1 VIMNGIEFQSLANV
15 SNPVVWIVVALVAL
29 LLFGGQKLPELMRSL
44 GRSTVEFKKG
54 LNDKGD
60 DELNKDKER
69 EEEIKKRVEAEIRKE
84 DEARAANAK

>member
-1 VIMNGIEFQSLANV
+1 MNGIEFQSLATYN
-15 SNPVVWIVVALVAL
+15 NPIAYIVFGVVVL

-69 EEEIKKRVEAEIRKE
+69 EEEIKKRVEAEMRKE
-84 DEARAANAK
+84 DEARAAGVK

>member
-1 VIMNGIEFQSLANV
+1 MMHGLDFQIQANV
-15 SNPVVWIVVALVAL
+15 NNPVVWIVALVL
-29 LLFGGQKLPELMRSL
+29 IMLLFGGQKLPELMRSL

-69 EEEIKKRVEAEIRKE
+69 EEEVRKRVEAEMRKE

>member
-1 VIMNGIEFQSLANV
+1 MINGLDFQIPANV
-15 SNPVVWIVVALVAL
+15 NNPVVWIVALVL
-29 LLFGGQKLPELMRSL
+29 IMLLFGGQKLPELMRSL

-69 EEEIKKRVEAEIRKE
+69 EEEIRKRVEAEMRKE
-84 DEARAANAK
+84 EETRAANAK

>member
-1 VIMNGIEFQSLANV
+1 MINGIPPLANFN
-15 SNPVVWIVVALVAL
+15 NPIAWVIGGIVIL

-69 EEEIKKRVEAEIRKE
+69 EEEFKKRVAEEMRKE

>member
-1 VIMNGIEFQSLANV
+1 MMNGLEFQIPANV
-15 SNPVVWIVVALVAL
+15 NNPVVWIVALVL
-29 LLFGGQKLPELMRSL
+29 IMLLFGGQKLPELMRSL

-69 EEEIKKRVEAEIRKE
+69 EEEIRKRVEAEMRKE

>member
-1 VIMNGIEFQSLANV
+1 MNGIEFQSLANFN
-15 SNPVVWIVVALVAL
+15 NPIAYIVIGVVVL

-69 EEEIKKRVEAEIRKE
+69 EEEIKKRVEAEMRKE
-84 DEARAANAK
+84 DEARAAGVK

>member
-1 VIMNGIEFQSLANV
+1 MLSGLEFQVPANV
-15 SNPVVWIVVALVAL
+15 NNPVVWIAVVVLVM

-60 DELNKDKER
+60 DELNKEKER
-69 EEEIKKRVEAEIRKE
+69 EEEIKRRVEAEMRKE
-84 DEARAANAK
+84 DEARAAKAK